1 MSFQYR
7 CNIGMSTGEK
17 NRYFAIIAD
26 AYADKSDKEQLSF
39 CVRTVAD
46 SFESAEGFL
55 GFYELENIKSGTIA

>member
-7 CNIGMSTGEK
+7 YNIRMSTGEK

-39 CVRTVAD
+39 CVRTVTD
-46 SFESAEGFL
+46 SLKSAEGFL
-55 GFYELENIKSGTIA
+55 GFYELENIKSGTIV